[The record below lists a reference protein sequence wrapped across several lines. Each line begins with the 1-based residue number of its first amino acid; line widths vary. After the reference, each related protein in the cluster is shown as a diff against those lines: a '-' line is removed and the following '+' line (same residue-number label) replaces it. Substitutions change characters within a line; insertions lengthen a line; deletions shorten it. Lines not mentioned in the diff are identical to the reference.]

1 MDVDVMVPIRSNAAR
16 SGQYKLSGVL
26 IRSALVAALGGLL
39 FVFDTAVIAGITHR
53 RSKHLRSLT

>member
-1 MDVDVMVPIRSNAAR
+1 MVPIRSNAAR